1 MKVIIEEDNKIKEP
15 TITIRCPQTDQ
26 KINRLVEIINSY
38 YLTLT
43 GKINNEEYVLKLDDI
58 FYFEAV
64 DNRVFA
70 YTSDK
75 IYEVS
80 YKITELNEMLKDTS
94 FLQIARTV
102 ILNIAKIDRISK
114 MVNSRLLAILT
125 NQEKI
130 IISRAYA
137 QNLKQKLKS

>member
-1 MKVIIEEDNKIKEP
+1 MKVIIEEDQKINEP
-15 TITIRCPQTDQ
+15 TITIRCAHTDQ

-75 IYEVS
+75 IYEVT

-102 ILNIAKIDRISK
+102 ILNIGKIERISK